1 MLSDEQKKLVA
12 HAAEVLRVTAVVI
25 AQAYDE
31 ATPDIVETIIDARD
45 TADKL
50 DAMVSPKKST
60 GHVHEVGS
68 CYCDKPGF
76 QETEMA

>member
-12 HAAEVLRVTAVVI
+12 HAAEVLRATAGVI
-25 AQAYDE
+25 TQAYDE
-31 ATPDIVETIIDARD
+31 ATPDIVATIIDARD

-50 DAMVSPKKST
+50 DAMVSPPKRK

-68 CYCDKPGF
+68 CHCDKPGF
-76 QETEMA
+76 YETEMA